1 MKKRIQIHESAV
13 SPVVGVMMMLVVV
26 IIIAAVVSGFT
37 GGIIGSEKKA
47 PQMTAETS
55 IVNTGYYYGSQF
67 TMVITGVSEP
77 IPTKDLKIVTSWK
90 ASNGTRNSTT
100 VLPNVANTNYGSY
113 QFPSPFGGG
122 EGIKFGMNNVKDP
135 SQYWGNFTL
144 TAGTVIRA
152 YPAGLWGPTSTE
164 SYGGY
169 GPSTATYTYVSG
181 TDFDPTTNI
190 DFIQAVLGKDWN
202 NLRPG
207 DIVNVKLVH
216 IPSGKAIYDQNVA
229 VKGG

>member
-152 YPAGLWGPTSTE
+152 YPAGLWGPTSPV

-169 GPSTATYTYVSG
+169 GPTTATYTYVLG

-202 NLRPG
+202 DLRPG